1 MKYKF
6 TGNGIIDLNSTNV
19 STDDKRWQL
28 LSPYQ
33 MGKLFPKNNWG
44 WFNEILYR
52 ENEITSLALGFDKFI
67 ERPVIAKTVNYRL
80 SDLDTINSINE
91 RRKVLIEQV
100 RILNDLKGPLLP
112 EILDWI
118 TVENIHDPIKYEECR
133 YNEPLLIFDYIPGI
147 SMSWSINSG
156 KFRRSAKGNGERK
169 DSIFE
174 EEYSDLNDVVDVQ
187 KIGRVALK
195 ILYFIKYLS
204 NREYTNMAL
213 SPDHVLL
220 LKDDTPRFLGIG
232 RICKTINGKVDLD
245 HINSSKTLYGYS
257 APELNDWVTGR
268 RKNADGKKIC
278 LFSLGVL
285 IHQMVIGT
293 TEFHK
298 DMLNGPSFCYPNP
311 VSEPLIYGK
320 GKDGRT
326 LHNLISKLC
335 CHNENER
342 LSDMDEIEKEL
353 RLLSRMYISGEEGKK
368 TVIPDL
374 IGTVRTF
381 NSDKLFGDIECESG
395 KIYKFNPFSIN
406 SLSRESR
413 EAFRVGTK
421 VKFEGTDK
429 PDVLGRIQSYANEI
443 KVIERPSSKP
453 LFREV
458 GRELKKTP
466 GRPQSKEIF
475 KDYEN
480 NQAENVDKKFIET
493 TLRKEIDS
501 IEEIS
506 ERIIMENAPN
516 SRVKK
521 NTQKGYH
528 GDLESWRNKI
538 ADILGKTM
546 ANKK

>member
-6 TGNGIIDLNSTNV
+6 TGNGIIDLSSTDK

-52 ENEITSLALGFDKFI
+52 ENEITSLALGYDKFI

-80 SDLDTINSINE
+80 SDLDTVNSINA

-100 RILNDLKGPLLP
+100 RILNDLKCPLLP

-147 SMSWSINSG
+147 SMAWSINNG
-156 KFRRSAKGNGERK
+156 IFRRGPRGNGERK
-169 DSIFE
+169 NSIFE
-174 EEYSDLNDVVDVQ
+174 EDYSDLNDVVDVQ

-245 HINSSKTLYGYS
+245 HINSGKTLYGYS

-311 VSEPLIYGK
+311 ISEPLIYGK

-368 TVIPDL
+368 TVIPGL
-374 IGTVRTF
+374 IGTVKTF
-381 NSDKLFGDIECESG
+381 NADKLFGDIESENG

-406 SLSRESR
+406 ALSKESR
-413 EAFRVGTK
+413 EMFRVGAK

-443 KVIERPSSKP
+443 KVIEHPK
-453 LFREV
+453 
-458 GRELKKTP
+458 
-466 GRPQSKEIF
+466 F
-475 KDYEN
+475 KDIFEDHER
-480 NQAENVDKKFIET
+480 NQEELLNRRFKTT
-493 TLRKEIDS
+493 TLRKEGDS
-501 IEEIS
+501 IKENS
-506 ERIIMENAPN
+506 ERIIVENKSNAN
-516 SRVKK
+516 ARTRKDTQRV
-521 NTQKGYH
+521 YH
-528 GDLESWRNKI
+528 GDLEAWRNKI
-538 ADILGKTM
+538 ADILGRTM